1 MLMEIDFTAP
11 SGNLLP
17 IFNNHHYQ
25 VILLF
30 DLNPV
35 QQNINSYPLHSQW
48 RQVSVPL
55 NSFFLFFKKV
65 FLEATVQLSLLPGK
79 QLLLF

>member
-55 NSFFLFFKKV
+55 NSFFRFFKKV